1 MHPVSW
7 SKAGR
12 ELVSEWGQHLVA
24 IYPEDFHCFS
34 YLEDTLE
41 LVYFKEVK
49 VSLLWD
55 LGNSLPYMRSNA
67 P

>member
-1 MHPVSW
+1 MHLVSW

-34 YLEDTLE
+34 YLKDTL
-41 LVYFKEVK
+41 KEVK
-49 VSLLWD
+49 GSLLWD
-55 LGNSLPYMRSNA
+55 LGKSLPYMHSNV